1 MSIPAPTVRRTG
13 ISPKRKDTRVKYLC
27 LANYRPADMAAMSP
41 ADRQAL
47 VSQCPAR
54 DAELKATG
62 QLRLSASLGSDKD
75 VIRLEPR
82 GGRTQVTDG
91 PFVETKELVGGFFM
105 IEAASREEA
114 IRLASL
120 HPAATLG
127 EQAGWRIEM
136 HPVGFFEQYFEK
148 DAGQETKA

>member
-1 MSIPAPTVRRTG
+1 M
-13 ISPKRKDTRVKYLC
+13 KYLC
-27 LANYRPADMAAMSP
+27 LANYNPAEMAAMPP
-41 ADRQAL
+41 ADLQAM
-47 VSQCPAR
+47 VSQCPAK
-54 DAELKATG
+54 DAQHKATG
-62 QLRLSASLGSDKD
+62 QLRLSASLGAEKD

-82 GGRTQVTDG
+82 GGKTQVTDG
-91 PFVETKELVGGFFM
+91 PFSETKELVGGFFM

-127 EQAGWRIEM
+127 EKAGWRIEM

-148 DAGQETKA
+148 DAVQEAKP

>member
-1 MSIPAPTVRRTG
+1 M
-13 ISPKRKDTRVKYLC
+13 KYLC
-27 LANYRPADMAAMSP
+27 LANYKPADMAAMSP
-41 ADRQAL
+41 ADVQAL
-47 VSQCPAR
+47 VSQCPAK

-62 QLRLSASLGSDKD
+62 RLRLSASLGSDKD

-82 GGRTQVTDG
+82 GGKTQVTDG
-91 PFVETKELVGGFFM
+91 PFVESKELVGGFFM
-105 IEAASREEA
+105 IEADSREEA

-136 HPVGFFEQYFEK
+136 HPVGFFEQYF
-148 DAGQETKA
+148 GQDGAKE